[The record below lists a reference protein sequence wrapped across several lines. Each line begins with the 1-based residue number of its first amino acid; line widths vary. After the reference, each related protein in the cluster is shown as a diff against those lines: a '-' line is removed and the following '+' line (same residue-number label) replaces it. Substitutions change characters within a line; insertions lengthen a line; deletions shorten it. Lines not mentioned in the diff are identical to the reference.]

1 MPFPAFPLPLIPR
14 TARLLPVMLLAGCAS
29 LSGEQ
34 QAVQQTLMDEQAS
47 VQQWQ
52 ATPVTSVAG
61 EEAVESNSL
70 LALLPDEQLTQ
81 LVKQSLA
88 ANPGLQQT
96 WLTLQVLRSSQLGV
110 EANQLPEADLSLSG
124 SRSEDDGNSFTTEL
138 SVSWELDLW
147 ARLADS
153 SSAAAADVA
162 EQLALYQSA
171 RDTQVAEVMSSWLQL
186 IQLNNAI
193 QVQALLL
200 DSLRKNEDA
209 IIQRYRRGVGDLDDL
224 DSARSSLA
232 SAESTQA
239 DNYYQL
245 AAAKRSLRTLLG
257 RVTDTAED
265 DAEVPIPA
273 DYPAVLLPLVELPEQ
288 TLARRPD
295 LQAAWQALQAADLR
309 TQVAYKDMLPSLSI
323 SAALS
328 DTATS
333 PSSSLLTDPVW
344 SLLGQLTAPLFRGG
358 ELKAAARTAELN
370 AAVAAQSYRETL
382 LTAVVEVEN
391 ALDQEATLARQQEAI
406 QRALESA
413 RANETRYVR
422 RYRSG
427 LVDMLDL
434 LSVQQSRYSL
444 EDTLNT
450 LTYQR
455 LSNRITLGLAL
466 GLPGTV
472 TLENLTASPAQAV
485 SESLPASS
493 SDLSAETL

>member
-52 ATPVTSVAG
+52 ATPVTFVAG

-96 WLTLQVLRSSQLGV
+96 WLTLQILRSEQRGV
-110 EANQLPEADLSLSG
+110 EAGQLPQADLG
-124 SRSEDDGNSFTTEL
+124 FAASRGENTGNSFSTEL

-147 ARLADS
+147 AKLANS
-153 SSAAAADVA
+153 SAAAAADVA

-193 QVQALLL
+193 EWQALRLAAL
-200 DSLRKNEDA
+200 GKNEQA
-209 IIQRYRRGVGDLDDL
+209 ILQRYRRGVGDLDDL
-224 DSARSSLA
+224 DSARSALA

-239 DNYYQL
+239 DNRYQL

-257 RVTDTAED
+257 QVTDTTAES
-265 DAEVPIPA
+265 AGVVIPD
-273 DYPAVLLPLVELPEQ
+273 DYPAVLMPLVDLPEQ

-295 LQAAWQALQAADLR
+295 LQAAWQALEAADLR
-309 TQVAYKDMLPSLSI
+309 TRVAYKDMLPSLSI

-328 DTATS
+328 DSGRS
-333 PSSSLLTDPVW
+333 PAASLLTDPVW

-358 ELKAAARTAELN
+358 ELKAAARTAELT
-370 AAVAAQSYRETL
+370 AAQSAQAYRETL
-382 LTAVVEVEN
+382 LTAVTEVEN
-391 ALDQEATLARQQEAI
+391 ALDQEVALERQQAAI
-406 QRALESA
+406 QRALLSA
-413 RANETRYVR
+413 RANEERYLR

-427 LVDMLDL
+427 LVDLLDL
-434 LSVQQSRYSL
+434 LTVQQSRYDL
-444 EDTLNT
+444 EGTLNT

-466 GLPGTV
+466 GLPAT
-472 TLENLTASPAQAV
+472 T
-485 SESLPASS
+485 SLKNTTGSS
-493 SDLSAETL
+493 SELSTETR

>member
-1 MPFPAFPLPLIPR
+1 
-14 TARLLPVMLLAGCAS
+14 MLLAGCAS

-52 ATPVTSVAG
+52 ATPVTFVAG

-96 WLTLQVLRSSQLGV
+96 WLTLQILRSEQRGV
-110 EANQLPEADLSLSG
+110 EAGQLPQADLG
-124 SRSEDDGNSFTTEL
+124 FAASRGENTGNSFSTEL

-147 ARLADS
+147 AKLANS
-153 SSAAAADVA
+153 SAAAAADVA

-193 QVQALLL
+193 EWQALRLAAL
-200 DSLRKNEDA
+200 GKNEQA
-209 IIQRYRRGVGDLDDL
+209 ILQRYRRGVGDLDDL
-224 DSARSSLA
+224 DSARSALA

-239 DNYYQL
+239 DNRYQL

-257 RVTDTAED
+257 QVTDTTAES
-265 DAEVPIPA
+265 AGVVIPD
-273 DYPAVLLPLVELPEQ
+273 DYPAVLMPLVDLPEQ

-295 LQAAWQALQAADLR
+295 LQAAWQALEAADLR
-309 TQVAYKDMLPSLSI
+309 TRVAYKDMLPSLSI

-328 DTATS
+328 DSGRS
-333 PSSSLLTDPVW
+333 PAASLLTDPVW

-358 ELKAAARTAELN
+358 ELKAAARTAELT
-370 AAVAAQSYRETL
+370 AAQSAQAYRETL
-382 LTAVVEVEN
+382 LTAVTEVEN
-391 ALDQEATLARQQEAI
+391 ALDQEVALERQQAAI
-406 QRALESA
+406 QRALLSA
-413 RANETRYVR
+413 RANEERYLR

-427 LVDMLDL
+427 LVDLLDL
-434 LSVQQSRYSL
+434 LTVQQSRYDL
-444 EDTLNT
+444 EGTLNT

-466 GLPGTV
+466 GLPGT
-472 TLENLTASPAQAV
+472 AS
-485 SESLPASS
+485 LKNTTGSS
-493 SDLSAETL
+493 SELFTETR

>member
-70 LALLPDEQLTQ
+70 LSLLPDEQLTQ

-96 WLTLQVLRSSQLGV
+96 WLTLQILRSEQRGV
-110 EANQLPEADLSLSG
+110 EAGQLPQADLG
-124 SRSEDDGNSFTTEL
+124 FAASRGENTGNSFSTEL

-147 ARLADS
+147 AKLADS

-171 RDTQVAEVMSSWLQL
+171 RDSQVAAVMSAWLQL
-186 IQLNNAI
+186 IQLHNAI
-193 QVQALLL
+193 EWQALRLAAL
-200 DSLRKNEDA
+200 GKNEQA
-209 IIQRYRRGVGDLDDL
+209 ILQRYRRGVGDLDDL
-224 DSARSSLA
+224 DSARSALA
-232 SAESTQA
+232 SAESSQA
-239 DNYYQL
+239 DNRYQL

-257 RVTDTAED
+257 QVTDTA
-265 DAEVPIPA
+265 AESAGSAGVAIPD
-273 DYPAVLLPLVELPEQ
+273 DYPAVLMPLVDLPEQ

-295 LQAAWQALQAADLR
+295 LQAAWQALEAADLR
-309 TQVAYKDMLPSLSI
+309 TRVAYKDMLPSLSI

-328 DTATS
+328 DSGRS
-333 PSSSLLTDPVW
+333 PAASLLTDPVW

-358 ELKAAARTAELN
+358 ELKAAARTAELT
-370 AAVAAQSYRETL
+370 AAQSAQAYRETL
-382 LTAVVEVEN
+382 LTAVTEVEN
-391 ALDQEATLARQQEAI
+391 ALDQEVALERQQAAI
-406 QRALESA
+406 QRALLSA
-413 RANETRYVR
+413 RANEERYLR

-427 LVDMLDL
+427 LVDLLDL
-434 LSVQQSRYSL
+434 LTVQQSRYDL
-444 EDTLNT
+444 EGTLNT

-466 GLPGTV
+466 GLPGT
-472 TLENLTASPAQAV
+472 AS
-485 SESLPASS
+485 LKNTTGSS
-493 SDLSAETL
+493 SELSTETR